1 MPRATPHPD
10 ARATLD
16 DPPTAIDERTRTT
29 FAGRYEVQR
38 LLGSGGMGAV
48 YLARDRELDEEVA
61 LKVLRPELCT
71 DDRLELFRREVRLA
85 RRVTHPNVARV
96 HDIGEAD
103 GVWYLT
109 MEHVPG
115 ASLSSVLAEGRMSPQ
130 RAIALGVELCR
141 ALGAAHARGVVH
153 RDLKP
158 DNVLVGDDGRVVVTD
173 FGIARAVDPG
183 SRTLTHGLPVGT
195 PAYMAP
201 EQVEALPDI
210 DVRADLYALGVVL
223 FEALT
228 GRLPFVGPALEQAA
242 LRLAHAP
249 PDPRSLRPELD
260 ARLSAVVLRLLERDR
275 GRRFATAAEVEAA
288 LAALVDPLVTQPT
301 EHQLEL
307 DEPTQ
312 DPPTEVSGQSSS
324 CATEGVWPKTD
335 AEGHALEGGA
345 DSLDARTRARAVVV
359 VDPSATIDA
368 LEQALLASPDDPAV
382 LTSFALASLRAFFL
396 GVEGPAAYHRA
407 RRSAMRAVEL
417 DKSRVDARH
426 AVALC
431 HLHAGDELTAV
442 RILRR
447 LAQRAEASFVHE
459 SLGALMLEA
468 GALDTANAHLE
479 RAAALDP
486 GAVLTGFELVRLAV
500 YQRDAPLVEQRLE
513 AISAKLG
520 ERGEEQLTAIR
531 LRIAI
536 WRGEHA
542 AVMQLAR
549 ASGSSGL
556 LPDAAVDAL
565 ARGEFRVAL
574 GAVARHAGAAHS
586 TRRAALLAQIEAEL
600 ALLIGDDASAIA
612 AIDRAIDVGFFDLA
626 WLRCVPAFDAVRDV
640 EPFASR
646 MASVRA
652 RAERVWRAY
661 EDALG
666 PAAGAT

>member
-1 MPRATPHPD
+1 MPRPTPDPE
-10 ARATLD
+10 ARPTLV
-16 DPPTAIDERTRTT
+16 DPPIEVDERTSTT
-29 FAGRYEVQR
+29 FAGRYEVVR

-71 DDRLELFRREVRLA
+71 SDRLDLFRREVRLA

-96 HDIGEAD
+96 HDIGEAG

-115 ASLSSVLAEGRMSPQ
+115 ASLSSLVGEGRVAPQ
-130 RAIALGVELCR
+130 RAIAIGIELSR

-158 DNVLVGDDGRVVVTD
+158 DNVLVGDDGRIVVTD

-201 EQVEALPDI
+201 EQVEALPDV
-210 DVRADLYALGVVL
+210 DARADLYALGVLL

-242 LRLAHAP
+242 LRLVHAA

-275 GRRFATAAEVEAA
+275 RRRFATAAEVEAA
-288 LAALVDPLVTQPT
+288 LAALIDPLVTQPT

-307 DEPTQ
+307 DELTQ
-312 DPPTEVSGQSSS
+312 DPPTQVPARPARD
-324 CATEGVWPKTD
+324 ATS
-335 AEGHALEGGA
+335 AETAPRVVDLQTGASGA
-345 DSLDARTRARAVVV
+345 DALDARTRARAVVV

-368 LEQALLASPDDPAV
+368 LEQALLASPDDPDV

-417 DKSRVDARH
+417 DKARVDARH
-426 AVALC
+426 VVALC

-447 LAQRAEASFVHE
+447 LTQRAEASFVHE

-468 GALDTANAHLE
+468 GALDTARAHLE

-500 YQRDAPLVEQRLE
+500 YQRDPRLAE
-513 AISAKLG
+513 RRLAEIASKLG
-520 ERGEEQLTAIR
+520 ERGGEQLTAIR

-536 WRGEHA
+536 WNCDHA
-542 AVMQLAR
+542 SVMQLAR
-549 ASGSSGL
+549 MSGSSGL
-556 LPDAAVDAL
+556 LPDAAIDAL

-574 GAVARHAGAAHS
+574 GAVAKHAGAAHS

-612 AIDRAIDVGFFDLA
+612 AIDRAIDVGLFDLA
-626 WLRCVPAFDAVRDV
+626 WLRCVPTFDAVRDV

-646 MASVRA
+646 LAAVHA

-661 EDALG
+661 EEALG